1 MSIKKVRT
9 PSYNYN
15 FDDITGKFSR
25 WGETEKD
32 DSQYSPIGPELI
44 DCEISTICHGINGVP
59 CEHCYKSNTGIGKN
73 MDLETFKTIFN
84 KLPKSV
90 LQIAFGIG
98 SLTSNP
104 DLLEIFWHC
113 RDNGVVPNVTING
126 WGLTDAWAFK
136 LAEVCGAVAVSR
148 YDDKNV
154 CYNAVEK
161 LTKAGLK
168 QVNIHQLVAEETY
181 ENCVETTHDIET
193 DSRLKDLNA
202 VVFLSLKKKG
212 RGEEYTKMS
221 QEKFDSIVN
230 YCLDNWIKFG
240 FDSCSSGKFLDFL
253 DRHPKY
259 NLIKEQIKQNIEPC
273 ESTLFSAYINVDGYI
288 FPCSFCEDIVS
299 GEYLLDP
306 NKKDFL
312 QDIWYGEVFK
322 WFRGMLI
329 YNCRKCPMYEV

>member
-113 RDNGVVPNVTING
+113 RDNGVVPNVTIN
-126 WGLTDAWAFK
+126 
-136 LAEVCGAVAVSR
+136 S
-148 YDDKNV
+148 
-154 CYNAVEK
+154 
-161 LTKAGLK
+161 
-168 QVNIHQLVAEETY
+168 
-181 ENCVETTHDIET
+181 
-193 DSRLKDLNA
+193 
-202 VVFLSLKKKG
+202 
-212 RGEEYTKMS
+212 
-221 QEKFDSIVN
+221 
-230 YCLDNWIKFG
+230 
-240 FDSCSSGKFLDFL
+240 
-253 DRHPKY
+253 
-259 NLIKEQIKQNIEPC
+259 
-273 ESTLFSAYINVDGYI
+273 
-288 FPCSFCEDIVS
+288 
-299 GEYLLDP
+299 
-306 NKKDFL
+306 
-312 QDIWYGEVFK
+312 
-322 WFRGMLI
+322 
-329 YNCRKCPMYEV
+329 